1 MSSNFPCHLYVHSLL
16 LFIHTH
22 QPTHILTHIHTY
34 IHTYINRWAGFSSEQ
49 IHEIQTTRGWVRE
62 DCFAIYGWIEY
73 HHSIRS
79 IQQISHCSTSLPSS
93 TFLFFR
99 IDPPL
104 IFPFLIVSR
113 SIRKDKGLSL
123 QFFPTDAAGGRV
135 LGPGS
140 KSWDLLY
147 PRVFLGERVFVV
159 FDDAHSDRWLQ
170 CQHWVSHSR
179 IRCSTQDTVY
189 EYFWHYVWVLLTLTS
204 TGIKKKRLSCPN
216 IFSDLP
222 RFLS

>member
-34 IHTYINRWAGFSSEQ
+34 IHTYIHQQMSRILLWTNPRNTNYPRVGPRRLFCNIWVNRIPPFNQ
-49 IHEIQTTRGWVRE
+49 V
-62 DCFAIYGWIEY
+62 Y
-73 HHSIRS
+73 
-79 IQQISHCSTSLPSS
+79 STSLSSLPSS